1 MKYFSIKEMCKSSTA
16 KKLNINNT
24 PPADIEKNLTVLI
37 EECLDPIREKFGN
50 PIMVTSGY
58 RCSQLNAVC
67 GGSPTSEHKTGFAA
81 DIDTSDNIKLWDVI
95 TSGDFKWTQLINEYP
110 DDDGEPSW
118 IHISYNPDN
127 LKCEKLMCKNGI
139 YYKCK

>member
-1 MKYFSIKEMCKSSTA
+1 MKWFSIKELCKSSTA
-16 KKLNINNT
+16 KKLNIDNT
-24 PPADIEKNLTVLI
+24 PSAEIEKKLTVLI

-58 RCSQLNAVC
+58 RCPQLNAAL

-127 LKCEKLMCKNGI
+127 LKCEKLMCKNNK
-139 YYKCK
+139 YTKL

>member
-1 MKYFSIKEMCKSSTA
+1 MKYFSIKELCKSSTA
-16 KKLNINNT
+16 KKLNIDNI
-24 PPADIEKNLTVLI
+24 PSAEIEKKLTILI
-37 EECLDPIREKFGN
+37 EECLDPIREKFGK

-58 RCSQLNAVC
+58 RCPQLNAAC

-81 DIDTSDNIKLWDVI
+81 DIDTSDNIILWDVI

-118 IHISYNPDN
+118 IHISYDPNN
-127 LKCEKLMCKNGI
+127 LKCEKLICKNNK
-139 YYKCK
+139 YTKL

>member
-1 MKYFSIKEMCKSSTA
+1 MTYFSIKEMCKSSTA

-58 RCSQLNAVC
+58 RCPQLNAAC
-67 GGSPTSEHKTGFAA
+67 GGSPTSAHKLGQAA
-81 DIDTSDNIKLWDVI
+81 DIDTSDNTRLWDVI

-127 LKCEKLMCKNGI
+127 LKC
-139 YYKCK
+139 

>member
-16 KKLNINNT
+16 KKLNIDNT
-24 PPADIEKNLTVLI
+24 PSADIEKNLTVLI
-37 EECLDPIREKFGN
+37 EQCLDPIREKFGG
-50 PIMVTSGY
+50 PIMITSGY
-58 RCSQLNAVC
+58 RCPQLNAAC

-81 DIDTSDNIKLWDVI
+81 DIDTSDNTRLWEVI

-110 DDDGEPSW
+110 DDNDEPSW

-127 LKCEKLMCKNGI
+127 LKCEKLIYKNNK
-139 YYKCK
+139 YTKL

>member
-1 MKYFSIKEMCKSSTA
+1 MKYFSIKEMCKSSIA
-16 KKLNINNT
+16 KKLNIDNT
-24 PPADIEKNLTVLI
+24 PPADIKKNLTTLI

-58 RCSQLNAVC
+58 RRPELNAAL

-127 LKCEKLMCKNGI
+127 LKCEKLICENNK
-139 YYKCK
+139 YTKL

>member
-1 MKYFSIKEMCKSSTA
+1 MKWFSIKELCKSSTA
-16 KKLNINNT
+16 KKLNIDNT
-24 PPADIEKNLTVLI
+24 PSAEVKQNLTVLI

-50 PIMVTSGY
+50 PIMVASGY
-58 RCSQLNAVC
+58 RCSQLNSAL

-139 YYKCK
+139 YYKC

>member
-1 MKYFSIKEMCKSSTA
+1 MTYFSIKELCKSSTA
-16 KKLNINNT
+16 KKLNIDNT
-24 PPADIEKNLTVLI
+24 PSADIEKNLTVLI

-67 GGSPTSEHKTGFAA
+67 VGSPTSEHKTGFAA
-81 DIDTSDNIKLWDVI
+81 DIDTSDNTKLWDVI

-110 DDDGEPSW
+110 DDNGEPSW

-127 LKCEKLMCKNGI
+127 LKCEKLICKNGI
-139 YYKCK
+139 YYKC

>member
-1 MKYFSIKEMCKSSTA
+1 MKYFSIKELCKSSTA
-16 KKLNINNT
+16 KKLNIDNT
-24 PPADIEKNLTVLI
+24 PSAEIEKNLTVLI
-37 EECLDPIREKFGN
+37 EQCLDPIREAFGG

-58 RCSQLNAVC
+58 RCPQLNAAC

-81 DIDTSDNIKLWDVI
+81 DIDTSDNTRLWEVI

-110 DDDGEPSW
+110 DENGEPSW

-127 LKCEKLMCKNGI
+127 LKCEKLMYKNNK
-139 YYKCK
+139 YTKL

>member
-1 MKYFSIKEMCKSSTA
+1 MKYFSIKELCKSSTA
-16 KKLNINNT
+16 KKLNIDNS
-24 PPADIEKNLTVLI
+24 PSDEIKENLTVLI
-37 EECLDPIREKFGN
+37 EQCLDPIREAFGG

-58 RCSQLNAVC
+58 RCQQLNAAC
-67 GGSPTSEHKTGFAA
+67 GGSRNSHHTRGFAA
-81 DIDTSDNIKLWDVI
+81 DIDTSDNIRLWEVI

-110 DDDGEPSW
+110 DEDGEPSW

-127 LKCEKLMCKNGI
+127 LKCEKLICKNGI

>member
-1 MKYFSIKEMCKSSTA
+1 MTYFSIKEMCKSSTA

-81 DIDTSDNIKLWDVI
+81 DIDTSDNTRLWDVI

-127 LKCEKLMCKNGI
+127 LKCEKLICKNNK
-139 YYKCK
+139 YTKL

>member
-1 MKYFSIKEMCKSSTA
+1 MKWFSIKELCKSSTA
-16 KKLNINNT
+16 KKLNIDNT
-24 PPADIEKNLTVLI
+24 PSAEIKENLTVLI

-58 RCSQLNAVC
+58 RCPQLNAAY

-81 DIDTSDNIKLWDVI
+81 DIDTSDNIRLWEVI

-110 DDDGEPSW
+110 DENNEPSW
-118 IHISYNPDN
+118 IHISYNPNN
-127 LKCEKLMCKNGI
+127 LKCEKLICKNNK
-139 YYKCK
+139 YTKL

>member
-1 MKYFSIKEMCKSSTA
+1 MKYFSIKELCKSSTA
-16 KKLNINNT
+16 KKLNIDNT
-24 PPADIEKNLTVLI
+24 PSDEIKKNLTVLV
-37 EECLDPIREKFGN
+37 EECLDPIREEFGN

-58 RCSQLNAVC
+58 RCSQLNDTC

-81 DIDTSDNIKLWDVI
+81 DIDTSDNSRLWEVI

-110 DDDGEPSW
+110 DESGEPSW

-127 LKCEKLMCKNGI
+127 LKCEKLICKNNK
-139 YYKCK
+139 YTKL

>member
-81 DIDTSDNIKLWDVI
+81 DIDTSDNTRLWDVI

-127 LKCEKLMCKNGI
+127 LKCEKLICKNNK
-139 YYKCK
+139 YTKL

>member
-1 MKYFSIKEMCKSSTA
+1 MTYFTIKELCKSSTA
-16 KKLNINNT
+16 KKLNIDNT
-24 PPADIEKNLTVLI
+24 PAAEIKENLTVLI

-58 RCSQLNAVC
+58 RCSQLNAAC
-67 GGSPTSEHKTGFAA
+67 GGSPTSSHKLGQAA

-118 IHISYNPDN
+118 IHISYDPNN
-127 LKCEKLMCKNGI
+127 LKCEKLVCKNGK
-139 YYKCK
+139 YYKC

>member
-1 MKYFSIKEMCKSSTA
+1 MKYFSIKELCKSSTA
-16 KKLNINNT
+16 KKLNIDNT
-24 PPADIEKNLTVLI
+24 PSAEIEKKLTVLI
-37 EECLDPIREKFGN
+37 EECLDPIREKFGK

-58 RCSQLNAVC
+58 RCPQLNAAC

-81 DIDTSDNIKLWDVI
+81 DIDTSDNIRLWDVI

-118 IHISYNPDN
+118 IHISYDPNN
-127 LKCEKLMCKNGI
+127 LKCEKLICKNNK
-139 YYKCK
+139 YTKL